1 MADITM
7 CTQTLCPNARQCYR
21 VQAAPSVR
29 QRMQTYHYTIGVS
42 GVQCENY
49 TPMYRGTTSDRT
61 VTRRSEQE
69 AQWMF

>member
-7 CTQTLCPNARQCYR
+7 CTQTLCPNARHCYR

-29 QRMQTYHYTIGVS
+29 QSMQTFHYTIGVS
-42 GVQCENY
+42 GVQCEKY
-49 TPMYRGTTSDRT
+49 ISLYRVTTSDRT
-61 VTRRSEQE
+61 VTRRGEQE